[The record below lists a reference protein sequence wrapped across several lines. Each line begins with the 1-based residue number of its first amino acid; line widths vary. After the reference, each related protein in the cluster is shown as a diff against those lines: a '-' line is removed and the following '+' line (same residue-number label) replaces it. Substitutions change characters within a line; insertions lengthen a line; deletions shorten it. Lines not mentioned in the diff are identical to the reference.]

1 MIPDSEREGSEQG
14 FSFFG
19 MEGNSEIEP
28 RNFKLNTD

>member
-14 FSFFG
+14 FFFIG
-19 MEGNSEIEP
+19 MEGKSEIEP